1 MPLPEYLVDVLQRE
15 TEKFGSS
22 QLAKSARELT
32 DRYKS
37 APTSFAAPAI
47 VGDAD
52 RAAYLAVRFPATF
65 AVNEHVFRELRRLA
79 PEATITSLLD
89 LGAGPGTSLL
99 AATEIFP
106 EIKKATLLER
116 DQRWLDLGKRLISA
130 IPQLGERNIE
140 WLRTDLRSGFSALSH
155 DVVIMSYAL
164 GELSAADSETAL
176 RQAWNSAGQFLV
188 IVEPGTPSGFG
199 VVNRARTFLIG
210 TGAHLLAPC
219 PHSGVC
225 PMAVAGDWCHFSQ
238 RLQRTAEHRQ
248 IKGGSLGYED
258 EKFSYLIAS
267 RAALNPASARIVR
280 HPRKHTGFLH
290 LNLCTPA
297 GLQVRTVTKSQKTA
311 YKQARHA
318 EWGDAWDMY

>member
-1 MPLPEYLVDVLQRE
+1 MPLPEYLADVLQSE
-15 TEKFGSS
+15 TAKFDRS

-37 APTSFAAPAI
+37 SSFAGPAI
-47 VGDAD
+47 MSDAD

-79 PEATITSLLD
+79 PEAAITSLLD
-89 LGAGPGTSLL
+89 LGAGPATSFL
-99 AATEIFP
+99 AAAEIFP
-106 EIKKATLLER
+106 EINKTTLLER
-116 DQRWLDLGKRLISA
+116 DQRWLDLGKRLIFA
-130 IPQLGERNIE
+130 NPHHGARDTE
-140 WLRTDLRSGFSALSH
+140 WLRTDLRSGLPTQSH
-155 DVVIMSYAL
+155 DLVMMSYVL
-164 GELSAADSETAL
+164 GELSAADSEITL

-188 IVEPGTPSGFG
+188 IIEPGTPPGFA
-199 VVNRARTFLIG
+199 VVNRARSFLIG
-210 TGAHLLAPC
+210 AGAHLLAPC
-219 PHSGVC
+219 PHCGEC

-248 IKGGSLGYED
+248 LKGGSLGYED

-267 RAALNPASARIVR
+267 RTALNPARARIVR

-297 GLQVRTVTKSQKTA
+297 GLRVRTVTKSQKTA

-318 EWGDAWDMY
+318 EWGDAWEFD

>member
-1 MPLPEYLVDVLQRE
+1 MPLPEYLADALQRE
-15 TEKFGSS
+15 TEKFDRS

-37 APTSFAAPAI
+37 ASISLAGPAI
-47 VGDAD
+47 ASDAE

-79 PEATITSLLD
+79 PEAAIASLLD
-89 LGAGPGTSLL
+89 LGAGPGTSFL

-106 EIKKATLLER
+106 ELKKATLLER
-116 DQRWLDLGKRLISA
+116 DQRWLDLGKRLMSA
-130 IPQLGERNIE
+130 IPHHGERDTE
-140 WLRTDLRSGFSALSH
+140 WLRTDLRSGLSAQSH
-155 DVVIMSYAL
+155 DVVIISYAL
-164 GELSAADSETAL
+164 GELSATDSEITL
-176 RQAWNSAGQFLV
+176 RQAWNFASQFLV
-188 IVEPGTPSGFG
+188 IIEPGTPPGFG
-199 VVNRARTFLIG
+199 VVNRARTSLINA
-210 TGAHLLAPC
+210 GAHLLAPC
-219 PHSGVC
+219 PHSDAC
-225 PMAVAGDWCHFSQ
+225 PMAAAGDWCHFSQ

-248 IKGGSLGYED
+248 LKGGSLGYED

-267 RAALNPASARIVR
+267 REALNPAAARIVR

-290 LNLCTPA
+290 LDLCTST